1 MTAVAPLRPLGA
13 GQRLA
18 YLGGLRLLSRVI
30 GRQILDDVVFER
42 RRRGLHRWIGARSVL
57 VGPKRG
63 REVLCIL
70 TGEARSR
77 GIPADTLVAVASGT
91 GRSRGLACGLVTG
104 GRGLRPTGR
113 LQRIVERD
121 VIHICVADGRA

>member
-1 MTAVAPLRPLGA
+1 MTAVAPLRPLGG
-13 GQRLA
+13 GQGLA
-18 YLGGLRLLSRVI
+18 YRRGLRLLSRVI
-30 GRQILDDVVFER
+30 GRHVPDGVVVER
-42 RRRGLHRWIGARSVL
+42 RDRGFHRFIVARSVL

-91 GRSRGLACGLVTG
+91 GRSSGLACRLITG
-104 GRGLRPTGR
+104 GRGLRTAGR
-113 LQRIVERD
+113 LQRIVERH
-121 VIHICVADGRA
+121 VIHIRAA